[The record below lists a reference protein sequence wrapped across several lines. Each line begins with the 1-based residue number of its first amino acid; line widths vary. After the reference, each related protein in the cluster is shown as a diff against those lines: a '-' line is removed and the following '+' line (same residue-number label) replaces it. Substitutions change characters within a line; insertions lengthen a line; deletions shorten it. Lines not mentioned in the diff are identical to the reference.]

1 MTTSQCLGV
10 DRRRIAVCAGT
21 MLLVLC
27 AAAKMVAEEEQSSAS
42 VVERNE
48 LRVAFAAASLRLAAA
63 ELAEAEDLNRRVE
76 NAVAAFEVER
86 LKKCVALA
94 QNNYSYAQ
102 QGVDYSQSIAEYVQ
116 ARAELAELDLKMAE
130 EIRAK
135 HPDHISDAELEK
147 LRCYAEVCRLRVAL
161 SDEPVST
168 MSIVDHLHWETHRL
182 GEEVLQ
188 LNRRLERLEK
198 NTTLR

>member
-1 MTTSQCLGV
+1 MIAASCV
-10 DRRRIAVCAGT
+10 RNKRRRIALCAGV
-21 MLLVLC
+21 MLLAMV
-27 AAAKMVAEEEQSSAS
+27 AAAKTIAEDSEPSANVAGRVEQ
-42 VVERNE
+42 
-48 LRVAFAAASLRLAAA
+48 RVAFAAACLKLAEA

-76 NAVAAFEVER
+76 NAVSEFEVER

-116 ARAELAELDLKMAE
+116 ARADLAELDLKMAE
-130 EIRAK
+130 EVKAK
-135 HPDHISDAELEK
+135 HPDHISDAELAK

-168 MSIVDHLHWETHRL
+168 MSIIDHLHWETHRL
-182 GEEVLQ
+182 SEEVLQ

-198 NTTLR
+198 KTTLR